1 MDKHHEFCRDCGCP
15 CGAGIVSAAGAEV
28 VIPANNSNWASYGIA
43 TCMAKLLNNPE
54 VLHDEYTH
62 NRILLN
68 CANQGIPDGAT
79 AMATP
84 TTDGSSHEA
93 CIHVVAMLRQTLLM
107 SSKEIVRE
115 SR

>member
-1 MDKHHEFCRDCGCP
+1 MLAYEETGKYVSERHAEAKASGNLT
-15 CGAGIVSAAGAEV
+15 AGE
-28 VIPANNSNWASYGIA
+28 
-43 TCMAKLLNNPE
+43 MAKLLNKPE

-84 TTDGSSHEA
+84 STDGASHEA
-93 CIHVVAMLRQTLLM
+93 CIQVVALLRQTLLM
-107 SSKEIVRE
+107 SFKEIVRE